1 MKKVVLSVLLVIV
14 MCFTW
19 FVPAFAS
26 TSPYEELQEKGFP
39 AEYLD
44 ALTDDFLL
52 KLCNEL
58 GDNDVDIL
66 SFEIQHLKETGS
78 TTTVQPYGNISK
90 DDMDLYVL
98 AAAIYSSGTNKI
110 SGVLVTV
117 NWEWKDGK
125 PFFRLN
131 DSISINWDSSV
142 LYLAS
147 DGFYS
152 RDKWRLTGIN
162 DGWVTTTEY
171 TSPAVSNQGGVGYY
185 TDLAYDAN
193 FNTDPGGDT
202 MLILDPCSP
211 MYRGSNNGTSINVNY
226 VHNKILL
233 TPSLSFSKSG
243 PSVNINGSIINDS
256 ASDTANIRYS

>member
-1 MKKVVLSVLLVIV
+1 MKKVVLSVLLVVV

-26 TSPYEELQEKGFP
+26 TSPYEELQKKGFP
-39 AEYLD
+39 TEYLD

-66 SFEIQHLKETGS
+66 SFGIQHLKETSS
-78 TTTVQPYGNISK
+78 TTTVQPYGNISD
-90 DDMDLYVL
+90 DDMDLYAL
-98 AAAIYSSGTNKI
+98 AAAIYSKGTNKI

-117 NWEWKDGK
+117 SWEWKNAK

-142 LYLAS
+142 FYLS
-147 DGFYS
+147 SNGFYS

-162 DGWVTTTEY
+162 DAWVTTAEY
-171 TSPAVSNQGGVGYY
+171 TNPALSNQGGVGYY
-185 TDLAYDAN
+185 TDLHYDSS

-202 MLILDPCSP
+202 MLVLAPCSP

-243 PSVNINGSIINDS
+243 PSVNITSSIINDS
-256 ASDTANIRYS
+256 TSRTANIAYS